1 MKISSRSKADL
12 ISALNSDRSNN
23 EVDSHLLQ
31 LLGSDSLARL
41 TSWLS
46 HERRMSSNK
55 SQEHESVDS
64 ESLPIA
70 EESRHV
76 IAPKQLENKNHGQTQ
91 TIKTR
96 KLGFKSIEA
105 VSISPRLPLTSTAY
119 TQTNNFESVKDVS
132 MQATIPLIDQST
144 SPLIDNNKEP
154 NLKSPQVSQLNEEV
168 PNSDKSI
175 STLLTPSSNMQQST
189 DLSSSGQLDEAKAI
203 SLFSRHGNRVVVYN
217 ISSDGG
223 IVKEQQNA
231 KFFNNYSTSSEKS
244 NTDNCD
250 DEIES
255 ISISD
260 ICSKNTPQNRHKKFG
275 CVDSSKLDLTNLK
288 MIPNKFLTAT
298 KFNGNGIHQLRHSF
312 YWFCVSVFLLF
323 ELKIIE
329 GYFLRR
335 LTYRLFPDFLI
346 YFIEYTA
353 LFVTVA
359 NAVFCFV
366 VYLAFIYKLF
376 IAQILSEKSRLDA
389 QKLKSDDSRA
399 LDESVRAD
407 CIQSLFAFTS
417 EFFRFSNLPQQPQKD
432 LNFTFSTSATDSLRN
447 SSLSSLVGYRDSPLN
462 TSVTSVHTT
471 SQLRQ
476 LLENETCDSVID
488 PSDCTA
494 FFNRDFDSK
503 FFYYPGIASS
513 ADLKSNL
520 ALDAI
525 KSFISD
531 SEDAT
536 EQRRPLATERR
547 TYRRSFSATDPVPKV
562 YVETRLKEANL
573 ELYELKLRIWL
584 CNTIIKPLS
593 EKINEMNLELAE
605 KHANMNITLGQT
617 PIDLIQT
624 AIAHRTDLCNTFL
637 PFIIPYIRVHQN
649 QQYVVNRIHSFSQNI
664 ALQEYKWNSGGDT
677 IARDEKDAFSRILP
691 WNEQQKLLTDVEL
704 IWHLFCTYM
713 DFHLSPCSSAF
724 SAFSSEIGNK
734 PFSNL
739 YCSKCPST
747 STTPVTISTSNLT
760 DLFPPAIV
768 AKKQKQNLLRGEDAS
783 CQNME
788 DDGEFFIR
796 MNETTP
802 PTFEFVIDELNYSN
816 SMGKTSKDKRDI
828 YYRLAKEK
836 GWRARSAFKLLQLDE
851 SFNVFKDE
859 EERKKIKIV
868 AVDLQPMSSLPGVIQ
883 IQGDI
888 TEDATAEQIISHFDG
903 QLAQLVV
910 CDGAPDDFPCKK
922 RQHNLCPNEPVLQR
936 NDCISSLKS
945 PTNRAL
951 VPFMACGDLSGFDSD
966 RTYPLELS
974 KISEEFSDWKYIPRS
989 VVQPPTEPAYKK
1001 ALGLKKD
1008 GSMLNK
1014 EDKQSKHLSERR
1026 INVNLNDGDEVV
1038 DEEQIFYDEC
1048 DENCLSILNISD

>member
-1 MKISSRSKADL
+1 M
-12 ISALNSDRSNN
+12 
-23 EVDSHLLQ
+23 
-31 LLGSDSLARL
+31 
-41 TSWLS
+41 
-46 HERRMSSNK
+46 
-55 SQEHESVDS
+55 
-64 ESLPIA
+64 
-70 EESRHV
+70 
-76 IAPKQLENKNHGQTQ
+76 
-91 TIKTR
+91 
-96 KLGFKSIEA
+96 
-105 VSISPRLPLTSTAY
+105 
-119 TQTNNFESVKDVS
+119 
-132 MQATIPLIDQST
+132 IP
-144 SPLIDNNKEP
+144 
-154 NLKSPQVSQLNEEV
+154 
-168 PNSDKSI
+168 
-175 STLLTPSSNMQQST
+175 
-189 DLSSSGQLDEAKAI
+189 
-203 SLFSRHGNRVVVYN
+203 
-217 ISSDGG
+217 
-223 IVKEQQNA
+223 
-231 KFFNNYSTSSEKS
+231 
-244 NTDNCD
+244 
-250 DEIES
+250 
-255 ISISD
+255 
-260 ICSKNTPQNRHKKFG
+260 KKF
-275 CVDSSKLDLTNLK
+275 T
-288 MIPNKFLTAT
+288 TAT

-417 EFFRFSNLPQQPQKD
+417 EFFRLSSLPQQPQKD

-503 FFYYPGIASS
+503 FFYYPGIANS

-562 YVETRLKEANL
+562 YVETRLKEILNVYELNEADL

-624 AIAHRTDLCNTFL
+624 AMAHRTDLCNTFL

-724 SAFSSEIGNK
+724 SAFSSDIGNK

-739 YCSKCPST
+739 YCSKCPSS

-783 CQNME
+783 CQNIE

-802 PTFEFVIDELNYSN
+802 PTFEFVID
-816 SMGKTSKDKRDI
+816 GGVTVFQPAKGTSQNFWLVLI
-828 YYRLAKEK
+828 LFLAHLKK
-836 GWRARSAFKLLQLDE
+836 YARSRIGGHIHLTAFNLD
-851 SFNVFKDE
+851 
-859 EERKKIKIV
+859 
-868 AVDLQPMSSLPGVIQ
+868 
-883 IQGDI
+883 
-888 TEDATAEQIISHFDG
+888 
-903 QLAQLVV
+903 
-910 CDGAPDDFPCKK
+910 
-922 RQHNLCPNEPVLQR
+922 
-936 NDCISSLKS
+936 
-945 PTNRAL
+945 
-951 VPFMACGDLSGFDSD
+951 
-966 RTYPLELS
+966 
-974 KISEEFSDWKYIPRS
+974 
-989 VVQPPTEPAYKK
+989 
-1001 ALGLKKD
+1001 
-1008 GSMLNK
+1008 
-1014 EDKQSKHLSERR
+1014 
-1026 INVNLNDGDEVV
+1026 
-1038 DEEQIFYDEC
+1038 IF
-1048 DENCLSILNISD
+1048 

>member
-12 ISALNSDRSNN
+12 IRCVDCICSSILKNDLNIFDLLDDGDNLFYLNSEDEKLPIPKSVIIAFQRLYLKLNSEISALNSDRSNN

-55 SQEHESVDS
+55 SQEPESVDS
-64 ESLPIA
+64 ESLPKA
-70 EESRHV
+70 EESRHA
-76 IAPKQLENKNHGQTQ
+76 IAPKQLENKNHVQTQ
-91 TIKTR
+91 TIKTC

-105 VSISPRLPLTSTAY
+105 VSISPRLPLTSTVY
-119 TQTNNFESVKDVS
+119 TQTNTYESVKNVS
-132 MQATIPLIDQST
+132 MQATIPLIDQAT
-144 SPLIDNNKEP
+144 SPLIDDKEP
-154 NLKSPQVSQLNEEV
+154 NLKSPQVSQQNEE

-223 IVKEQQNA
+223 IVKEQQKA

-260 ICSKNTPQNRHKKFG
+260 IRSKNTPQNRHKKFG

-288 MIPNKFLTAT
+288 ELTEEVCEFIALKNVLEEKTPTKTRARVAKNFQIGMDEEEEPSTLNQITPIPNNFE
-298 KFNGNGIHQLRHSF
+298 FNSHSF

-346 YFIEYTA
+346 YLIEYAA

-417 EFFRFSNLPQQPQKD
+417 EFFRLSSLPQQPQKD

-562 YVETRLKEANL
+562 YVETRLKEILNVYELNEANL

-593 EKINEMNLELAE
+593 EKINEMNSELAE

-624 AIAHRTDLCNTFL
+624 AMAHRTDLCNTFL

-739 YCSKCPST
+739 YCSKCPSS

-783 CQNME
+783 CQNIE

-802 PTFEFVIDELNYSN
+802 PTFEFVID
-816 SMGKTSKDKRDI
+816 GGVTVFQPAKGTSQNFWI
-828 YYRLAKEK
+828 VLILFLAHLKK
-836 GWRARSAFKLLQLDE
+836 FARSRIGGHIHLTAFNLD
-851 SFNVFKDE
+851 
-859 EERKKIKIV
+859 
-868 AVDLQPMSSLPGVIQ
+868 
-883 IQGDI
+883 
-888 TEDATAEQIISHFDG
+888 
-903 QLAQLVV
+903 
-910 CDGAPDDFPCKK
+910 
-922 RQHNLCPNEPVLQR
+922 
-936 NDCISSLKS
+936 
-945 PTNRAL
+945 
-951 VPFMACGDLSGFDSD
+951 
-966 RTYPLELS
+966 
-974 KISEEFSDWKYIPRS
+974 
-989 VVQPPTEPAYKK
+989 
-1001 ALGLKKD
+1001 
-1008 GSMLNK
+1008 
-1014 EDKQSKHLSERR
+1014 
-1026 INVNLNDGDEVV
+1026 
-1038 DEEQIFYDEC
+1038 IF
-1048 DENCLSILNISD
+1048 